1 MRSARRANKPTEI
14 ATMDDIERMPALV
27 GVRELAS
34 ITGLTETSV
43 AKQCRSGMFSEF
55 SVKCGREWRV
65 NKSKALAAL
74 GLG

>member
-1 MRSARRANKPTEI
+1 MRSERRANKPVEK
-14 ATMDDIERMPALV
+14 ATMADIERMPALI

-34 ITGLTETSV
+34 ITGLTEISV
-43 AKQCRSGMFSEF
+43 ARQCHNGMFSEF